1 MMLQPEMLKPEVM
14 IQPEEIFYVDRKA
27 RERNEKKKLNSQ
39 QRMYQQHAQ
48 DMNMFDGAIEKG
60 KEILKKV
67 HISGIAK
74 QIRHKKIKSAAA
86 LFVACKMNNIK
97 KDIKEIAFVT
107 GTT

>member
-1 MMLQPEMLKPEVM
+1 
-14 IQPEEIFYVDRKA
+14 
-27 RERNEKKKLNSQ
+27 
-39 QRMYQQHAQ
+39 MYQQHAQ
-48 DMNMFDGAIEKG
+48 DMNIFDGAIEKG

-86 LFVACKMNNIK
+86 LFVACKMTQIK

-107 GTT
+107 GTSQKDISRCQKKLK